1 MDALLK
7 LPCFNF
13 ITNLTAEPAAVAAAE
28 SESAAVAFA
37 AAESESAA
45 AFAAFAAAV
54 YGVYTVTKQNLVGNH
69 KLAVICRSVFRRST
83 SDW

>member
-13 ITNLTAEPAAVAAAE
+13 ITNLTAEPAAV
-28 SESAAVAFA
+28 A

>member
-1 MDALLK
+1 MDALIK

-28 SESAAVAFA
+28 Y
-37 AAESESAA
+37 ESAA